1 MRDALTLR
9 SKGSAWE
16 GSQAAADANDPGTG
30 GGAGR
35 ALPHGGGH
43 ERGGGEGG
51 LESCNMGC
59 QTMERDLSGV
69 ELCESS
75 AKVALAAA
83 GKANCDPAQ
92 ALDASANALLAGRD
106 RRADSSL
113 GGSEARL
120 AESQP
125 VKSNNSVLRKSPR

>member
-1 MRDALTLR
+1 M
-9 SKGSAWE
+9 G
-16 GSQAAADANDPGTG
+16 GQA
-30 GGAGR
+30 
-35 ALPHGGGH
+35 
-43 ERGGGEGG
+43 
-51 LESCNMGC
+51 
-59 QTMERDLSGV
+59 MERDLSGV
-69 ELCESS
+69 ELCEGSTE
-75 AKVALAAA
+75 VALATA